1 MRNRVQIEL
10 EAVLRGLESVVLEFE
25 EINLGVKL
33 FEIQH
38 MMHVIGHQLK
48 KSIPR
53 ISLCF
58 HGSLSNTQLLKTRM

>member
-1 MRNRVQIEL
+1 MHTQVQTGL
-10 EAVLRGLESVVLEFE
+10 EAVLKGLESVLEFE

-33 FEIQH
+33 FKIQH

-53 ISLCF
+53 VSLCF
-58 HGSLSNTQLLKTRM
+58 HGSLSNTQLLKMRM

>member
-1 MRNRVQIEL
+1 MHTQVQTGL

-33 FEIQH
+33 FKIQH
-38 MMHVIGHQLK
+38 MMHVIGHQVK

-53 ISLCF
+53 VSLCF